1 MNFSIPQIRV
11 RHDSEVQGGG
21 KVAVRGEEVKPTTGC
36 NPMREGEWC
45 HRMVFVE
52 TEDLD
57 VFNRDLPMPDQEF
70 EMELEN

>member
-1 MNFSIPQIRV
+1 M

-21 KVAVRGEEVKPTTGC
+21 KVAVRGEEVKPTVTG
-36 NPMREGEWC
+36 NDPMREGERC
-45 HRMVFVE
+45 HHRIVFVE

-57 VFNRDLPMPDQEF
+57 IFYRDLPMPDQEF